1 MQEETL
7 AEGPA
12 YSKWNTYYT
21 TALLYLLLMFDYID
35 RFVIVALFPFLKS
48 DWALTDTQCG
58 LMVSAVF
65 WAILVLTLPTG
76 ALIDRWS
83 RKKTIGLMAIIW
95 SIGTAAG
102 ALTRNFTQ
110 LFTTRFIIGAGEAGY
125 SAGGTALLSAIFK
138 PEQRAR
144 VIGFWYSAIPL
155 GQALGIVLGG
165 IIAVNLGWRNALGIV
180 ALPGLLLA
188 ILFFWVKDYKT
199 VDLVQSVP
207 REGLSSKHR
216 MSKKDIIKELFRSK
230 SLFFNNLA
238 FSACTFTIVAL
249 TTWLPAYFQRFEGMA
264 IERSGLMASIIMVLA
279 IVGGPLGGFLTDR
292 FYKKKPNSRM
302 LFPAITCAITSS
314 LLFIAFLLHGSLQYG
329 FLLAMGLFIIMFSPG
344 AIAVTQDVVHPGL
357 RSTSLSINIVF
368 QHLLGSALGPLVVGA
383 LSDIYG
389 LDKAL
394 LFLPATLVLA
404 AILFFTGSFFYKRDA
419 ESVEKMAIV
428 FEAG

>member
-1 MQEETL
+1 MEEKTS
-7 AEGPA
+7 AETPA
-12 YSKWNTYYT
+12 YSRWNTYYT

-35 RFVIVALFPFLKS
+35 RFVIVALFPFLKT
-48 DWALTDTQCG
+48 DWGLTDAQCG
-58 LMVSAVF
+58 MMVSAVF

-95 SIGTAAG
+95 SLGTAAG
-102 ALTRNFTQ
+102 ALTRNFIQ
-110 LFTTRFIIGAGEAGY
+110 LFSTRFIIGAGEAGY

-138 PEQRAR
+138 PEKRAR

-155 GQALGIVLGG
+155 GQALGIVVGG

-180 ALPGLLLA
+180 ALPGLILA
-188 ILFFWVKDYKT
+188 IMFFWVKDYKT
-199 VDLVQSVP
+199 VDLVKSVP
-207 REGLSSKHR
+207 VEGSLFKAR
-216 MSKKDIIKELFRSK
+216 MSKREVIKELFRSK
-230 SLFFNNLA
+230 SLVFNNLA
-238 FSACTFTIVAL
+238 FAACTFTIVAL
-249 TTWLPAYFQRFEGMA
+249 TTWLPSYFQRFEGMT
-264 IERSGLMASIIMVLA
+264 IERSGLMASVIMVLA
-279 IVGGPLGGFLTDR
+279 IVGGPLGGFLTDH
-292 FYKKKPNSRM
+292 FHKKRINYRM
-302 LFPAITCAITSS
+302 IFPAITCVITSL
-314 LLFIAFLLHGSLQYG
+314 LLFMAFLLHGSIQYG

-394 LFLPATLVLA
+394 LFLPATLLLA
-404 AILFFTGSFFYKRDA
+404 GVLFFAGSFFYKGDA
-419 ESVEKMAIV
+419 ESVEKMDIV
-428 FEAG
+428 FEAK